1 MSEGDLSGM
10 DSEVVEERVVAMEAV
25 VASSKEGGVQ
35 GSSGRP
41 EETSQVRS
49 RQGGNAETTHVTG
62 EAAQRKRILK
72 ISS

>member
-10 DSEVVEERVVAMEAV
+10 DSEVVEERVVAIEAV

-41 EETSQVRS
+41 EETSRGCSGKPTFNWQSFAV
-49 RQGGNAETTHVTG
+49 
-62 EAAQRKRILK
+62 KRDFK
-72 ISS
+72 